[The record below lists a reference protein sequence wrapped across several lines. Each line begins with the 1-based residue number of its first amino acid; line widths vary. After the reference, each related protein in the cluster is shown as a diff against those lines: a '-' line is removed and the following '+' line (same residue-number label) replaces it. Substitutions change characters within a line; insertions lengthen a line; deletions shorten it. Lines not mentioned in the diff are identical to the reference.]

1 MKRHLA
7 GELLAQAGQRLG
19 VLVELESEFGYV
31 GRIVRPN
38 GSSSYFRNT
47 HFDLN
52 GAGATAMAHDKAY
65 CAYFLARRGYRVPE
79 GQTFFAPLMQQAAG
93 AARDRVAAYIYARQ
107 LGFPVIVKPNRA
119 SQGREV
125 ARVHT
130 RRALD
135 AALRAVFA
143 FDPVALVQRPVPGAD
158 YRIVVLDDRVICAY
172 HRAPLTVTGDGTATL
187 RTLLAAKHAAQAA
200 AGRDLTLQP
209 SDPRIPLRLA
219 RQGLSLDTVPAA
231 GRRVALLDNANLSAG
246 GEATDVSAILHPSYA
261 DLAVRATR
269 DLGLRYCGVDLLT
282 PDPIDAPARDPVILE
297 LNAGPGLDHYAGLG
311 PAQRAVVAAMYEAIL
326 RAILAL

>member
-19 VLVELESEFGYV
+19 VTVELESDFGYV
-31 GRIVRPN
+31 GRIVRPD

-52 GAGATAMAHDKAY
+52 GQGAADTAHDKAY
-65 CAYFLARRGYRVPE
+65 CAYFLARLGYQVPE

-93 AARDRVAAYIYARQ
+93 VARDRVAAYAYARQ
-107 LGFPVIVKPNRA
+107 VGFPVIVKPNRG
-119 SQGREV
+119 SQGRAV

-130 RRALD
+130 RRELD
-135 AALRAVFA
+135 AALRTVFA

-158 YRIVVLDDRVICAY
+158 YRIVVLDTQVICAY
-172 HRAPLTVTGDGTATL
+172 RRVPLTVTGDGTATL
-187 RTLLAAKHAAQAA
+187 RELLAAKHATQATAQ
-200 AGRDLTLQP
+200 RELTVQLD
-209 SDPRIPLRLA
+209 DPRIPVRLA
-219 RQGLSLDTVPAA
+219 RQGLRLDHVPAA
-231 GRRVALLDNANLSAG
+231 GVRVALLDNANLSAG
-246 GEATDVSAILHPSYA
+246 GAATDVSAILHPSYA
-261 DLAVRATR
+261 DLAVRATH
-269 DLGLRYCGVDLLT
+269 DLGLRYCGVDVLT
-282 PDPIDAPARDPVILE
+282 PDPIDAPARAPVILE

-311 PAQRAVVAAMYEAIL
+311 PAQLAVVAAMYEAIL

>member
-19 VLVELESEFGYV
+19 VLVELEPEFGYV
-31 GRIVRPN
+31 GRVVRPN

-52 GAGATAMAHDKAY
+52 GQGAADMAHDKAY
-65 CAYFLARRGYRVPE
+65 CAYFLARRGYQVPE

-93 AARDRVAAYIYARQ
+93 AARDRVAAYAYARQ

-130 RRALD
+130 RRELD

-143 FDPVALVQRPVPGAD
+143 FDPVALVQRLVPGAD

-172 HRAPLTVTGDGTATL
+172 RRAPLTVTGDGEATI
-187 RTLLAAKHAAQAA
+187 RELLAAKHAAHAA
-200 AGRDLTLQP
+200 AGRNLTLQP
-209 SDPRIPLRLA
+209 SDPRIPVRLA
-219 RQGLSLDTVPAA
+219 RQGLSLDHVPPA
-231 GRRVALLDNANLSAG
+231 GQRVPLLDNANLSAG
-246 GEATDVSAILHPSYA
+246 GEATDVSAIMHSSYA
-261 DLAVRATR
+261 DLAVRATHN
-269 DLGLRYCGVDLLT
+269 LGLRYCGVDLLT
-282 PDPIDAPARDPVILE
+282 PDPIDAPAHAPVILE

-311 PAQRAVVAAMYEAIL
+311 PAQLAVVAAMYETILQAIL
-326 RAILAL
+326 VL